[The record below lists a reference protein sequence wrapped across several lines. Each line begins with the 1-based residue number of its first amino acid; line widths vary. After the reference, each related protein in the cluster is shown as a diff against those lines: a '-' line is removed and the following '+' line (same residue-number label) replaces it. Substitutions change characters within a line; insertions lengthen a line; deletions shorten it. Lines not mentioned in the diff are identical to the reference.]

1 MDTPKN
7 PMSLNHRIRESLSR
21 LAVVMRY
28 DDWNRA
34 KAVGL
39 NPAQLSILETL
50 RGREA
55 GMGVKE
61 IAVHFAVS
69 QPSASDSI
77 FALERKGL
85 VEKRNGSDKRAVVV
99 SLTPKGHSVLTS
111 SLQEG
116 TAFEQAISA
125 LVDNEQEELL
135 LFLVKLIRDLQ
146 DVNAIPIQ
154 RMCATCRHF
163 VPFKRADTGRPHH
176 CNLADVSF
184 GRGDIRIDCNEHK
197 IADPKSQADA
207 CGPLGA

>member
-1 MDTPKN
+1 
-7 PMSLNHRIRESLSR
+7 
-21 LAVVMRY
+21 MRY

-34 KAVGL
+34 KGVGL

-99 SLTPKGHSVLTS
+99 SLTAKGHEVLTS
-111 SLQEG
+111 SLKEG
-116 TAFEQAISA
+116 TASEQAISA

-135 LFLVKLIRDLQ
+135 LSLVKMIRHLQ
-146 DVNAIPIQ
+146 DMNAIPAQ
-154 RMCATCRHF
+154 RMCATCRYF
-163 VPFKRADTGRPHH
+163 VPFKHPDTDRPHH

-184 GRGDIRIDCNEHK
+184 GRGDIRIDCREHET
-197 IADPKSQADA
+197 ADTKSRAAA
-207 CGPLGA
+207 CEAFGA

>member
-1 MDTPKN
+1 
-7 PMSLNHRIRESLSR
+7 
-21 LAVVMRY
+21 
-28 DDWNRA
+28 
-34 KAVGL
+34 
-39 NPAQLSILETL
+39 
-50 RGREA
+50 
-55 GMGVKE
+55 
-61 IAVHFAVS
+61 
-69 QPSASDSI
+69 
-77 FALERKGL
+77 LERKGL

-135 LFLVKLIRDLQ
+135 LFLVKLIRHLQ

-197 IADPKSQADA
+197 IAHPKSQADA
-207 CGPLGA
+207 CGALGA